1 MSAAA
6 HLFTVLFTASA
17 VLSHFQPTF
26 WPIVAH
32 KMSNKVMTCTSE
44 QRILFSCSIYHSYMP
59 DPSRGALGVEND
71 DLQREVD
78 FTSNLPQIQV
88 ILCSLCR
95 SSFSTPRAPRDGS
108 GMWE

>member
-1 MSAAA
+1 MSYKAKA
-6 HLFTVLFTASA
+6 
-17 VLSHFQPTF
+17 
-26 WPIVAH
+26 
-32 KMSNKVMTCTSE
+32 CTYE
-44 QRILFSCSIYHSYMP
+44 QRTLLSWSIYHSHMP
-59 DPSRGALGVEND
+59 VSSRGALGVEND

-108 GMWE
+108 GM